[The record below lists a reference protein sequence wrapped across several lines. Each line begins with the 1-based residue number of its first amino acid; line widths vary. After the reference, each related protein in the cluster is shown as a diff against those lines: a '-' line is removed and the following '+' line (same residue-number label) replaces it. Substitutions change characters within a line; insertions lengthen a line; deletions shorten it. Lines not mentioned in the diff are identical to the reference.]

1 MDTAEATQAP
11 VAEHDVPEQESETV
25 EAQSSEE
32 PKTFDAEYVGK
43 LRSEAAKYRTQAKDL
58 AEKAKAYDEYVESQK
73 SEQEKIADELQRAQT
88 EKAQAQQELLRMK
101 VAASKNLPASLVER
115 LRGDTVEELEQD
127 ADSLLTELKSQYVE
141 KAAPTPNQTGA
152 GVVGDS
158 QEATVDTFLEILRNR
173 G

>member
-1 MDTAEATQAP
+1 MDTAEETQAP
-11 VAEHDVPEQESETV
+11 VAEHDEAAVESETV

-43 LRSEAAKYRTQAKDL
+43 LRGEAAKYRTQAKDL

-73 SEQEKIADELQRAQT
+73 SEQEKITDELQRAQT

-101 VAASKNLPASLVER
+101 VAASKNLPTSLVER
-115 LRGDTVEELEQD
+115 LRGETVEELEQD
-127 ADSLLTELKSQYVE
+127 ADSLLSELKSQYVE
-141 KAAPTPNQTGA
+141 KSAPTPTQTGA

>member
-1 MDTAEATQAP
+1 MESAVTQEP
-11 VAEHDVPEQESETV
+11 VAQQEDTVQTSETV

-73 SEQEKIADELQRAQT
+73 SEQEKMKDALAQA
-88 EKAQAQQELLRMK
+88 EAGRAQAQQDLLRLQ
-101 VAASKNLPASLVER
+101 VATSKKLPTSLVER
-115 LRGDTVEELEQD
+115 LRGDNLEELERD
-127 ADSLLTELKSQYVE
+127 ADALLAELKSQYVE
-141 KAAPTPNQTGA
+141 RADPSPNQTGA
-152 GVVGDS
+152 GVVGDA
-158 QEATVDTFLEILRNR
+158 QEATIESFLDMLRNR